1 MPIDPVTAQIGL
13 SVVGGLLG
21 SRNAGAGQR
30 VSQEAIGLARQLAP
44 GTYFNPYTVRTG
56 YGAGGYMPG
65 NVYGNLSGAYGP
77 MQGATSLA
85 ATSMIPEL
93 VDPSAVTQRQA
104 DIFADTSAQLTPAF
118 EQQAT
123 ALQSKLFGGGRLGLR
138 LAGESQGLGAG
149 SGMVQPDALG
159 LGRAQ
164 QQTLAQLNT
173 QARQQA
179 LGEQA
184 QRVAL
189 QQGLFGQ
196 AMGLAGL
203 ENQLAGLGMSAEQMR
218 AAAALGAGQL
228 QLSPYTGAIS
238 AANAA
243 GANQANLFGGILGGM
258 FQNPNFMA
266 STPTTGATA

>member
-13 SVVGGLLG
+13 TALGGLFG

-30 VSQEAIGLARQLAP
+30 VSQEAIGLAKQLAP

-56 YGAGGYMPG
+56 YGAGGYYPG

-85 ATSMIPEL
+85 ATSMIPEIT
-93 VDPSAVTQRQA
+93 DPSAITQRQSE
-104 DIFADTSAQLTPAF
+104 IFADTSAQLTPAF
-118 EQQAT
+118 QQQAT
-123 ALQSKLFGGGRLGLR
+123 DLQSRLFGGGRLGLR

-179 LGEQA
+179 ASEMA
-184 QRVAL
+184 QRAAV

-203 ENQLAGLGMSAEQMR
+203 ENQLAGLGLNAEQLR
-218 AAAALGAGQL
+218 AVAALGAGQL

-238 AANAA
+238 AANTA
-243 GANQANLFGGILGGM
+243 GTNQANLFGGMLGGL
-258 FQNPNFMA
+258 FQNPSFFG
-266 STPTTGATA
+266 SGTGTA

>member
-1 MPIDPVTAQIGL
+1 MDPMTALSIGGAL
-13 SVVGGLLG
+13 LGGGLFG
-21 SRNAGAGQR
+21 GGNKGQKI
-30 VSQEAIGLARQLAP
+30 SQEAIGLAQRLAP
-44 GTYFNPYTVRTG
+44 GAYFNPYTVRTG

-65 NVYGNLSGAYGP
+65 NLYGNLSGAYGP

-93 VDPSAVTQRQA
+93 VDPKAVTNRQA
-104 DIFADTSAQLTPAF
+104 EIFADTSAQLTPQF

-123 ALQSKLFGGGRLGLR
+123 ALQNRLFGSGRLGLK

-203 ENQLAGLGMSAEQMR
+203 ENQLATLGLTAEQMR
-218 AAAALGAGQL
+218 AVAGLGAGQL

-238 AANAA
+238 AANTA
-243 GANQANLFGGILGGM
+243 GANQANLIGGALGGL
-258 FQNPNFMA
+258 FTNPNFMA
-266 STPTTGATA
+266 S

>member
-1 MPIDPVTAQIGL
+1 MAVLENLALG
-13 SVVGGLLG
+13 VGTSLLG
-21 SRNAGAGQR
+21 GMFGGGGNKGQKI
-30 VSQEAIGLARQLAP
+30 SQEAIGLAKQLAP
-44 GTYFNPYTVRTG
+44 GAYFNPYTVRTG

-65 NVYGNLSGAYGP
+65 NLYGRLSGAYGP

-85 ATSMIPEL
+85 ATGMIPEL
-93 VDPSAVTQRQA
+93 LDPNALTQRQA

-118 EQQAT
+118 EQQDT
-123 ALQSKLFGGGRLGLR
+123 ALQSKLFGVGRLGLR

-203 ENQLAGLGMSAEQMR
+203 ENQLAGLGMTAEQMR

-228 QLSPYTGAIS
+228 QLSPYSGAIS
-238 AANAA
+238 AANTA
-243 GANQANLFGGILGGM
+243 GANQANLIGGALGGL
-258 FQNPNFMA
+258 FSNPNFMA
-266 STPTTGATA
+266 T